1 MLPSSGNKEAN
12 FRAMESV
19 MRLKPVSGPEDQR
32 LPEVARLLERTDE
45 ELLLLHRDHGDREAF
60 ETLVRRY
67 ERELYHYLRRYL
79 GDDQLA
85 EDAFQLT
92 FLQVYLKANQFDG
105 GRKFRPWLYAIAT
118 NQATDMQRRNR
129 RHRMVSLDRPAEDQ
143 AQQENTCLAQIV
155 EGSEQTPL
163 SCSESSEQAEQV
175 RALVDRLPEPL
186 RRVVLLVYF
195 QGLKYREAAQVLDI
209 PVGTVKSRLHTAMA
223 KLSQAMHACRQDS
236 AVGSLWDAASG

>member
-1 MLPSSGNKEAN
+1 MKSGC
-12 FRAMESV
+12 RS
-19 MRLKPVSGPEDQR
+19 Q
-32 LPEVARLLERTDE
+32 LPELPAVAPLAERTDE
-45 ELLLLHRDHGDREAF
+45 ELLFLYRDQGDREAF

-92 FLQVYLKANQFDG
+92 FLQVYLKSDQFER

-129 RHRMVSLDRPAEDQ
+129 RHRMVSLDRRL
-143 AQQENTCLAQIV
+143 QENCQTEKSCLAQMV
-155 EGSEQTPL
+155 EGSEQNPAA
-163 SCSESSEQAEQV
+163 CSESTEQAEQV
-175 RALVDRLPEPL
+175 RLLVDRLPEPL

-223 KLSQAMHACRQDS
+223 KLSQALEPTCKYSYSGTAP
-236 AVGSLWDAASG
+236 DAPTS

>member
-1 MLPSSGNKEAN
+1 MPSSGKEAN
-12 FRAMESV
+12 FPAMKTV
-19 MRLKPVSGPEDQR
+19 MRMGPILDTPCPQHCPVAP
-32 LPEVARLLERTDE
+32 LPERTDE
-45 ELLLLHRDHGDREAF
+45 ELLLLYRDCGDRAAF

-79 GDDQLA
+79 GDEQLA

-92 FLQVYLKANQFDG
+92 FLQVYLKSDQFER

-129 RHRMVSLDRPAEDQ
+129 RHRMVSLDRPTEDQ
-143 AQQENTCLAQIV
+143 TQAEHTCLAQMV
-155 EGSEQTPL
+155 EGAERTPAA
-163 SCSESSEQAEQV
+163 CTESSEQAEQV

-195 QGLKYREAAQVLDI
+195 QGLKYREAAEVLDI

-223 KLSQAMHACRQDS
+223 KLSQWLAPSEAYCSMGMPS
-236 AVGSLWDAASG
+236 DAPAE

>member
-1 MLPSSGNKEAN
+1 MQ
-12 FRAMESV
+12 SV
-19 MRLKPVSGPEDQR
+19 MMMSKVLEPH
-32 LPEVARLLERTDE
+32 LERLSDLASQPVQTDE
-45 ELLLLHRDHGDREAF
+45 ELLLLYRDRGDREAF

-79 GDDQLA
+79 GDAQLA
-85 EDAFQLT
+85 EDVFQLT
-92 FLQVYLKANQFDG
+92 FLQVYLKSDQFEQ

-129 RHRMVSLDRPAEDQ
+129 RRRMVSLDRQ
-143 AQQENTCLAQIV
+143 ANEQIQTDEGSLAQLIQ
-155 EGSEQTPL
+155 GQEQTPFAGA
-163 SCSESSEQAEQV
+163 ESSEQAEQV

-186 RRVVLLVYF
+186 RQVVLLIYF

-223 KLSQAMHACRQDS
+223 KLSQSLHASCDYLQS
-236 AVGSLWDAASG
+236 GMTTHGSSS